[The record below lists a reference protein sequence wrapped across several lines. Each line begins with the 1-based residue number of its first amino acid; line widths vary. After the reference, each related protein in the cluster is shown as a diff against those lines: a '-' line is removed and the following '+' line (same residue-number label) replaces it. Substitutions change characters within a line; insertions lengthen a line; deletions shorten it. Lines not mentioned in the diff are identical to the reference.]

1 VVTVTGGPGSPTD
14 WVGLYQQGAADPAYF
29 PNWQYLNGTK
39 TPPSPGLTSAALT
52 FTMPTSPGMY
62 EFRFFANDGFTR
74 LATSR
79 AVTVNA
85 AAPTLTVNVTAVNA
99 GGSVMVTVTGGPG
112 SPTDWVGLYQQGAA
126 DPAYFPNWQYL
137 NGTKTP
143 PSPGLTSAPFTFTM
157 PTSPGMYEFRFFAN

>member
-1 VVTVTGGPGSPTD
+1 PTSSMPTTTMSYELYFFPNDAGARLATRPSPTRRSAELTLAVSPTAVNVGGSVMVTVTGGPGSPTD

-62 EFRFFANDGFTR
+62 EFRFFANDGFAR

-85 AAPTLTVNVTAVNA
+85 AAPTLTVNVTA
-99 GGSVMVTVTGGPG
+99 
-112 SPTDWVGLYQQGAA
+112 
-126 DPAYFPNWQYL
+126 
-137 NGTKTP
+137 
-143 PSPGLTSAPFTFTM
+143 
-157 PTSPGMYEFRFFAN
+157 